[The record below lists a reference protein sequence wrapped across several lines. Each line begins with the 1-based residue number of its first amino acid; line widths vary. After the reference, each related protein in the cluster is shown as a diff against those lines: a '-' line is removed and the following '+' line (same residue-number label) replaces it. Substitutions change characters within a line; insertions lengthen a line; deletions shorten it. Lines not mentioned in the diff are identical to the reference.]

1 MKRIVTAVL
10 AVMFA
15 ASVICIPEFTYTGY
29 GTVYAN
35 ADTQKQI
42 ATAQRSIDATMAR
55 FAAANDTTEEE
66 ALAAAIAGLRKDSRV
81 TVTVKEGSFSIRK
94 ATKESEGKLY
104 ISFIL
109 SCDGEYFVMGDNRN
123 NSSDSRD
130 SDIGFVDERRV
141 LGKVILRLSPFN
153 KFGPVS

>member
-15 ASVICIPEFTYTGY
+15 VSVICIPEFTYTGY

-109 SCDGEYFVMGDNRN
+109 SCDGEYFVMGTGSQAELRY
-123 NSSDSRD
+123 
-130 SDIGFVDERRV
+130 RRKLL
-141 LGKVILRLSPFN
+141 LGSAFPEFRLFL
-153 KFGPVS
+153 